1 MVQMTA
7 FNPDS
12 TLLAGGQ
19 YGEERAPIA
28 HQRIAEMERRGWR
41 CLGPDRH
48 GTMMMAG
55 PVLAL
60 SARIDQD
67 DEDADDVTGSGLADF
82 EALMSAA
89 IARAMDQ
96 DARRPGED
104 HKCPQDPGQKGATR
118 RNRLRQFA
126 AKLRAPLV
134 APAASRGEVLLRIE
148 RSPLRDKG
156 VPHKIRL
163 STDAR

>member
-12 TLLAGGQ
+12 TLLASGQ

-28 HQRIAEMERRGWR
+28 HQRIAELERRGWR

-55 PVLAL
+55 PALAL
-60 SARIDQD
+60 SACIHQD
-67 DEDADDVTGSGLADF
+67 DEDADDVADSGLADF

-104 HKCPQDPGQKGATR
+104 HNCPQAPGQSEATR

-126 AKLRAPLV
+126 AKLRGRLV
-134 APAASRGEVLLRIE
+134 VPTASRSEVLLRIE

-156 VPHKIRL
+156 VPLKIRL